1 LASKSAQKA
10 ARASV
15 KRRERGR
22 SIRGQVKTYI
32 DTAEKLIA
40 GGDVK
45 AAQSAVATAVSA
57 LDNAASKKILHANN
71 AARRK
76 SRLLNKLY
84 KAPVKPEAETKPKA
98 EPKSKAE
105 SKAKA
110 KPKAKAKSKAKA
122 ESKTKAESKA
132 EKVD

>member
-10 ARASV
+10 ARASA
-15 KRRERGR
+15 RRQERGR
-22 SIRGQVKTYI
+22 SIRSQVKTYI

-40 GGDVK
+40 EGEVK

-57 LDNAASKKILHANN
+57 LDKAAVKKVLHANN

-76 SRLLNKLY
+76 SRLLKKLNQVP
-84 KAPVKPEAETKPKA
+84 AKPEAETKPKA
-98 EPKSKAE
+98 KSKAKAVPKTKAKSRTKTK

-110 KPKAKAKSKAKA
+110 KPKAKA
-122 ESKTKAESKA
+122 EKTE
-132 EKVD
+132 